1 MENVDIKMLQE
12 LVKLKK
18 EKPEEYKELIDG
30 IKDIMKDLAK
40 MGEQVA
46 DELQKE
52 GEPESA

>member
-18 EKPEEYKELIDG
+18 EKPEEYKELISG
-30 IKDIMKDLAK
+30 IKEIMKDLAK
-40 MGEQVA
+40 MSEQVA

-52 GEPESA
+52 GEQESA